1 MDEGNELGGYRLIRR
16 LGTGGAGTVWLAE
29 DGGGTRV
36 ALKVMHP
43 ALATSEESRARL
55 EREVRT
61 VNSVRSPFV
70 AHIIDAEIDASQ
82 PFVVSEYVEGPTLAE
97 ILSSGPIPL
106 RGVAALSYHLASTI
120 AAVHHANIIHRDI
133 KPSNIICSSRGPVL
147 LDFGIAMAVDDQHL
161 TRTGLVS
168 GSAGYTAPEL
178 LRGKP
183 ATKESDWWAWCATLL
198 SCATGRAPFGKGDV
212 MATMMRVIEG
222 EPDLAGLH
230 PMVSDALGGGLS
242 PNPDVRPSPS
252 LIVAHLMSA
261 VGWAPGELDYV
272 TVNWAQL
279 LDTGERTQ
287 MVNSDPQEIAAPPE
301 WDEITSR
308 PDAAGARPVTYP
320 VHPRRDPSEFTAA
333 NDHTEQVDTES
344 VSWGDD
350 EWDED
355 AEEETWDDEASEG
368 SDEDWDE
375 SGDESWEESDEGD
388 QEWEESGE
396 GDQEWEE
403 SGEGD
408 QEWEGSDEGDQG
420 DEEWDEADDED
431 QSWTGAEPA
440 DSTGSVQPYGQG
452 GYPGQQGG
460 YSASQAPFA
469 GAQNAYGYPRGAYG
483 SAETAPSGRP
493 VPMGAPQP
501 GLAAPTG
508 DPRAGVRVRAS
519 NAGQPPAWQARGQQY
534 PNRTDASSASGSAW
548 VSGGVLLLT
557 LAALPLIFGLSG
569 TLIVG
574 VALTAWGLVGA
585 MDRWLERRR
594 EQYGPRASD
603 DAAAIAMAPILL
615 ARSLGTT
622 LLALAVGAVLPYL
635 VWIVLSFAHDGSV
648 QWGWPTEIATSLRLS
663 RSNFWLSDPA
673 GVIIVWALGASML
686 VTAWLVPFA
695 ADLRVGLAKTVRSS
709 IRPIWGRALLSIGCV
724 GFLLISW
731 LIGTG
736 GASN

>member
-242 PNPDVRPSPS
+242 PNPNVRPSPS

-368 SDEDWDE
+368 SDENWDE
-375 SGDESWEESDEGD
+375 SDEDD
-388 QEWEESGE
+388 QEWEES
-396 GDQEWEE
+396 
-403 SGEGD
+403 
-408 QEWEGSDEGDQG
+408 DEDDQG
-420 DEEWDEADDED
+420 DEDWDEADDED

-483 SAETAPSGRP
+483 SAGMAPSGRP

-508 DPRAGVRVRAS
+508 DPRAGVQVRAS

-574 VALTAWGLVGA
+574 VALTACGLVGA

-648 QWGWPTEIATSLRLS
+648 QWGWPTEVATSLRLS
-663 RSNFWLSDPA
+663 RRNFWLSDPA

>member
-222 EPDLAGLH
+222 EPDLAGLQ

-242 PNPDVRPSPS
+242 PNPNVRPSPS

-355 AEEETWDDEASEG
+355 TEEETWDDEASEG
-368 SDEDWDE
+368 SDENWDE
-375 SGDESWEESDEGD
+375 SDEDD
-388 QEWEESGE
+388 QEWEES
-396 GDQEWEE
+396 
-403 SGEGD
+403 
-408 QEWEGSDEGDQG
+408 DEDDQG
-420 DEEWDEADDED
+420 DEGWDEADDED

-483 SAETAPSGRP
+483 SEGTAPSGRP

-508 DPRAGVRVRAS
+508 DPRAGMRVRAS

-574 VALTAWGLVGA
+574 VALTACGLVGA

-622 LLALAVGAVLPYL
+622 VLALAVGSILPYL

-648 QWGWPTEIATSLRLS
+648 QWGWPTEVATSLRLS
-663 RSNFWLSDPA
+663 RRNFWLSDPA

-724 GFLLISW
+724 GFLLSSW

>member
-242 PNPDVRPSPS
+242 PNPNVRPSPS

-355 AEEETWDDEASEG
+355 AEEETWDDESSEG
-368 SDEDWDE
+368 SDED
-375 SGDESWEESDEGD
+375 D
-388 QEWEESGE
+388 QEWEES
-396 GDQEWEE
+396 
-403 SGEGD
+403 
-408 QEWEGSDEGDQG
+408 DEDDQG
-420 DEEWDEADDED
+420 DEGWDEADDED

-483 SAETAPSGRP
+483 SEGTAPSGRP

-574 VALTAWGLVGA
+574 VALTACGLVGA

-622 LLALAVGAVLPYL
+622 VLALAVGSVLPYL

-648 QWGWPTEIATSLRLS
+648 QWGWPTEVATSLRLS
-663 RSNFWLSDPA
+663 RRNFWLSDPA

>member
-242 PNPDVRPSPS
+242 PNPNVRPSPS

-333 NDHTEQVDTES
+333 NDHTEQVDTQS

-355 AEEETWDDEASEG
+355 TEEETWDDEASEG
-368 SDEDWDE
+368 SDENWDE
-375 SGDESWEESDEGD
+375 SGDESWEESDEDD
-388 QEWEESGE
+388 QEWEES
-396 GDQEWEE
+396 
-403 SGEGD
+403 
-408 QEWEGSDEGDQG
+408 DEDDQG
-420 DEEWDEADDED
+420 DEGWDEAHDED

-483 SAETAPSGRP
+483 SEGTAPSSRP

-508 DPRAGVRVRAS
+508 DPRAGMRVRAS

-574 VALTAWGLVGA
+574 VALTACGLVGA

-622 LLALAVGAVLPYL
+622 VLALAVGSVLPYL

-648 QWGWPTEIATSLRLS
+648 QWGWPTEVATSLRLS
-663 RSNFWLSDPA
+663 RRNFWLSDPA

>member
-1 MDEGNELGGYRLIRR
+1 MEEGNELGGYRLIRR

-242 PNPDVRPSPS
+242 PNPNVRPSPS

-333 NDHTEQVDTES
+333 NDHTEQVDTQS

-355 AEEETWDDEASEG
+355 TEEETWDDEASEG
-368 SDEDWDE
+368 SDENWDE
-375 SGDESWEESDEGD
+375 SGDESWEESDED
-388 QEWEESGE
+388 DREWEES
-396 GDQEWEE
+396 
-403 SGEGD
+403 
-408 QEWEGSDEGDQG
+408 DEDDQG
-420 DEEWDEADDED
+420 DEGWDEAHDED

-483 SAETAPSGRP
+483 SEGTAPSSRP

-534 PNRTDASSASGSAW
+534 PNQTDASSASGSAW

-574 VALTAWGLVGA
+574 VALTACGLVGA

-622 LLALAVGAVLPYL
+622 VLALAVGSVLPYL

-648 QWGWPTEIATSLRLS
+648 QWGWPTEVATSLRLS
-663 RSNFWLSDPA
+663 RRNFWLSDPA

>member
-1 MDEGNELGGYRLIRR
+1 MEEGKDLGGYRLIRR

-29 DGGGTRV
+29 DEGGTRV
-36 ALKVMHP
+36 ALKAMHP
-43 ALATSEESRARL
+43 ALATSEDSRARL

-70 AHIIDAEIDASQ
+70 AHIVDAEIDASQ

-242 PNPDVRPSPS
+242 PNPNVRPSPS

-355 AEEETWDDEASEG
+355 TEEETWDEEASEG
-368 SDEDWDE
+368 SDENWDE
-375 SGDESWEESDEGD
+375 SDEDD
-388 QEWEESGE
+388 QEWEES
-396 GDQEWEE
+396 
-403 SGEGD
+403 
-408 QEWEGSDEGDQG
+408 DEDDQG
-420 DEEWDEADDED
+420 DEDWDEADDED

-483 SAETAPSGRP
+483 SEGTAPSGRP

-508 DPRAGVRVRAS
+508 DPRAGMRVRAS

-574 VALTAWGLVGA
+574 VALTACGLVGA

-622 LLALAVGAVLPYL
+622 VLALAVGSILPYL

-648 QWGWPTEIATSLRLS
+648 QWGWPTEVATSLRLS
-663 RSNFWLSDPA
+663 RRNFWLSDPA

>member
-1 MDEGNELGGYRLIRR
+1 MEEGNELGGYRLIRR

-242 PNPDVRPSPS
+242 PNPNVRPSPS

-287 MVNSDPQEIAAPPE
+287 MVNSDPQEIASPPE
-301 WDEITSR
+301 W
-308 PDAAGARPVTYP
+308 DAAGARPVTYP

-333 NDHTEQVDTES
+333 NDHTEQVDTQS

-355 AEEETWDDEASEG
+355 TEEETWDDEASEG
-368 SDEDWDE
+368 SDENWDE
-375 SGDESWEESDEGD
+375 SGDESWEESDEDD
-388 QEWEESGE
+388 QEWEES
-396 GDQEWEE
+396 
-403 SGEGD
+403 
-408 QEWEGSDEGDQG
+408 DEDDQG
-420 DEEWDEADDED
+420 DEGWDEAHDED

-483 SAETAPSGRP
+483 SEGTAPSSRP

-534 PNRTDASSASGSAW
+534 PNQTDASSASGSAW

-574 VALTAWGLVGA
+574 VALTACGLVGA
-585 MDRWLERRR
+585 MARWLERRR

-622 LLALAVGAVLPYL
+622 VLALAVGSVLPYL

-648 QWGWPTEIATSLRLS
+648 QWGWPTEVATSLRLS
-663 RSNFWLSDPA
+663 RRNFWLSDPA
-673 GVIIVWALGASML
+673 GGIIVWALGASML

>member
-97 ILSSGPIPL
+97 ILSSGPILL

-242 PNPDVRPSPS
+242 PNPSVRPSPS

-355 AEEETWDDEASEG
+355 TEEETWDDEASEG
-368 SDEDWDE
+368 SDENWDE
-375 SGDESWEESDEGD
+375 SDEDD
-388 QEWEESGE
+388 QEWEES
-396 GDQEWEE
+396 
-403 SGEGD
+403 
-408 QEWEGSDEGDQG
+408 DEDDQG
-420 DEEWDEADDED
+420 DEGWDEADDED

-483 SAETAPSGRP
+483 SEGTAPSGRP

-508 DPRAGVRVRAS
+508 DPRAGMRVRAS

-574 VALTAWGLVGA
+574 VALTACGLVGA

-622 LLALAVGAVLPYL
+622 VLALAVGSILPYL

-648 QWGWPTEIATSLRLS
+648 QWGWPTEVATSLRLS
-663 RSNFWLSDPA
+663 RRNFWLSDPA

>member
-242 PNPDVRPSPS
+242 PNPNVRPSPS

-301 WDEITSR
+301 WDEIASR

-355 AEEETWDDEASEG
+355 TEEETWDDEASEG
-368 SDEDWDE
+368 SDENWDE
-375 SGDESWEESDEGD
+375 SDEDD
-388 QEWEESGE
+388 QEWEES
-396 GDQEWEE
+396 
-403 SGEGD
+403 
-408 QEWEGSDEGDQG
+408 DEDDQG
-420 DEEWDEADDED
+420 DEGWDEADDED

-483 SAETAPSGRP
+483 SEGTAPSGRP

-508 DPRAGVRVRAS
+508 DPRAGMRVRAS

-574 VALTAWGLVGA
+574 VALTACGLVGA

-622 LLALAVGAVLPYL
+622 VLALAVGSILPYL

-648 QWGWPTEIATSLRLS
+648 QWGWPTEVATSLRLS
-663 RSNFWLSDPA
+663 RRNFWLSDPA

>member
-242 PNPDVRPSPS
+242 PNPNVRPSPS

-355 AEEETWDDEASEG
+355 TEEETWDDESSEG
-368 SDEDWDE
+368 SDED
-375 SGDESWEESDEGD
+375 D
-388 QEWEESGE
+388 QEWEESDE
-396 GDQEWEE
+396 DDQEWEE
-403 SGEGD
+403 S
-408 QEWEGSDEGDQG
+408 DEDDQG
-420 DEEWDEADDED
+420 DEGWDGADDED

-483 SAETAPSGRP
+483 SEGTAPSGRP

-508 DPRAGVRVRAS
+508 DPRAGMRVRAS

-574 VALTAWGLVGA
+574 VALTACGLVGA

-622 LLALAVGAVLPYL
+622 VLALAVGSILPYL

-648 QWGWPTEIATSLRLS
+648 QWGWPTEVATSLRLS
-663 RSNFWLSDPA
+663 RRNFWLSDPA

>member
-242 PNPDVRPSPS
+242 PNPSVRPSPS

-308 PDAAGARPVTYP
+308 PDAAGACPVTYP

-355 AEEETWDDEASEG
+355 TEEETWDEEASEG
-368 SDEDWDE
+368 SDENWDE
-375 SGDESWEESDEGD
+375 SDEDD
-388 QEWEESGE
+388 QEWEES
-396 GDQEWEE
+396 
-403 SGEGD
+403 
-408 QEWEGSDEGDQG
+408 DEDDQG
-420 DEEWDEADDED
+420 DEDWDEADDED

-483 SAETAPSGRP
+483 SAGMAPSGRP

-508 DPRAGVRVRAS
+508 DPRAGVQVRAS

-548 VSGGVLLLT
+548 VSDGVLLLT

-574 VALTAWGLVGA
+574 VALTACGLVGA

-648 QWGWPTEIATSLRLS
+648 QWGWPTEVATSLRLS
-663 RSNFWLSDPA
+663 RRNFWLSDPA

>member
-242 PNPDVRPSPS
+242 PNPNVRPSPS

-355 AEEETWDDEASEG
+355 AEEETWDDESSEG
-368 SDEDWDE
+368 SDED
-375 SGDESWEESDEGD
+375 D
-388 QEWEESGE
+388 QEWEES
-396 GDQEWEE
+396 
-403 SGEGD
+403 
-408 QEWEGSDEGDQG
+408 DEDDQG
-420 DEEWDEADDED
+420 DEGWDEADDED

-483 SAETAPSGRP
+483 SEGTAPSSRP
-493 VPMGAPQP
+493 VPMGVPQP

-574 VALTAWGLVGA
+574 VALTACGLVGA

-622 LLALAVGAVLPYL
+622 VLALAVGSILPYL

-648 QWGWPTEIATSLRLS
+648 QWGWPTEVATSLRLS
-663 RSNFWLSDPA
+663 RRNFWLSDPA

>member
-242 PNPDVRPSPS
+242 PNPNVRPSPS

-368 SDEDWDE
+368 SDENWDE
-375 SGDESWEESDEGD
+375 SDEDD
-388 QEWEESGE
+388 QEWEES
-396 GDQEWEE
+396 
-403 SGEGD
+403 
-408 QEWEGSDEGDQG
+408 DEDDQG
-420 DEEWDEADDED
+420 DEGWDEADDED

-508 DPRAGVRVRAS
+508 DPRAGVQVRAS

-574 VALTAWGLVGA
+574 VALTACGLVGA

-648 QWGWPTEIATSLRLS
+648 QWGWPTEVATSLRLS
-663 RSNFWLSDPA
+663 RRNFWLSDPA

>member
-242 PNPDVRPSPS
+242 PNPNVRPSPS

-308 PDAAGARPVTYP
+308 PDVAGARPVTYP

-355 AEEETWDDEASEG
+355 TEEETWDDEASEG
-368 SDEDWDE
+368 SDENWDE
-375 SGDESWEESDEGD
+375 SGDESWEESDEDD
-388 QEWEESGE
+388 QEWEES
-396 GDQEWEE
+396 
-403 SGEGD
+403 
-408 QEWEGSDEGDQG
+408 DEDDQG
-420 DEEWDEADDED
+420 DEGWDEADDED

-483 SAETAPSGRP
+483 SEGTAPSGRP
-493 VPMGAPQP
+493 IPMGAPQP
-501 GLAAPTG
+501 GLAAPTS

-548 VSGGVLLLT
+548 VSGGILLLT

-574 VALTAWGLVGA
+574 VALTACGLVGA

-622 LLALAVGAVLPYL
+622 VLALAVGSVLPYL

-648 QWGWPTEIATSLRLS
+648 QWGWPTEVATSLRLS
-663 RSNFWLSDPA
+663 RRNFWLSDPA

>member
-242 PNPDVRPSPS
+242 PNPNVRPSPS

-308 PDAAGARPVTYP
+308 PDVAGARPVTYP

-355 AEEETWDDEASEG
+355 TEEETWDEEASEG
-368 SDEDWDE
+368 SDENWDE
-375 SGDESWEESDEGD
+375 SDEDD
-388 QEWEESGE
+388 QEWEES
-396 GDQEWEE
+396 
-403 SGEGD
+403 
-408 QEWEGSDEGDQG
+408 DEDDQG
-420 DEEWDEADDED
+420 DEDWDEADDED

-483 SAETAPSGRP
+483 SAGMAPSGRP

-501 GLAAPTG
+501 GMAAPTG

-534 PNRTDASSASGSAW
+534 PNRTDTSSASGSAW

-574 VALTAWGLVGA
+574 VALTACGLVGA

-648 QWGWPTEIATSLRLS
+648 QWGWPTEVATSLRLS
-663 RSNFWLSDPA
+663 RRNFWLSDPA

>member
-242 PNPDVRPSPS
+242 PNPNVRPSPS

-308 PDAAGARPVTYP
+308 PDVAGARPVTYP

-355 AEEETWDDEASEG
+355 TEEETWDDEASEG
-368 SDEDWDE
+368 SDENWDE
-375 SGDESWEESDEGD
+375 SGDESWEESDEDD
-388 QEWEESGE
+388 QEWEES
-396 GDQEWEE
+396 
-403 SGEGD
+403 
-408 QEWEGSDEGDQG
+408 DEDDQG
-420 DEEWDEADDED
+420 DEGWDEADDED

-483 SAETAPSGRP
+483 SEGTAPSGRP
-493 VPMGAPQP
+493 IPMGAPQP
-501 GLAAPTG
+501 GLAAPTS

-574 VALTAWGLVGA
+574 VALTACGLVGA

-622 LLALAVGAVLPYL
+622 VLALAVGSVLPYL

-648 QWGWPTEIATSLRLS
+648 QWGWPTEVATSLRLS
-663 RSNFWLSDPA
+663 RRNFWLSDPA
-673 GVIIVWALGASML
+673 GVIIVWALGASTL

>member
-242 PNPDVRPSPS
+242 PNPSVRPSPS

-308 PDAAGARPVTYP
+308 PDVAGARPVTYP

-355 AEEETWDDEASEG
+355 TEEETWDDEASEG
-368 SDEDWDE
+368 SDENWDE
-375 SGDESWEESDEGD
+375 SGDESWEESDEDD
-388 QEWEESGE
+388 QEWEES
-396 GDQEWEE
+396 
-403 SGEGD
+403 
-408 QEWEGSDEGDQG
+408 DEDDQG
-420 DEEWDEADDED
+420 DEGWDEADDED

-483 SAETAPSGRP
+483 SEGTAPSGRP
-493 VPMGAPQP
+493 IPMGAPQP
-501 GLAAPTG
+501 GLAAPTS

-574 VALTAWGLVGA
+574 VALTACGLVGA

-622 LLALAVGAVLPYL
+622 VLALAVGSILPYL

-648 QWGWPTEIATSLRLS
+648 QWGWPTEVATSLRLS
-663 RSNFWLSDPA
+663 RRNFWLSDPA

>member
-242 PNPDVRPSPS
+242 PNPSVRPSPS

-355 AEEETWDDEASEG
+355 TEEETWDEEASEG
-368 SDEDWDE
+368 SDENWDE
-375 SGDESWEESDEGD
+375 SDEDD
-388 QEWEESGE
+388 QEWEES
-396 GDQEWEE
+396 
-403 SGEGD
+403 
-408 QEWEGSDEGDQG
+408 DEDDQG
-420 DEEWDEADDED
+420 DEDWDEADDED

-483 SAETAPSGRP
+483 SEGTAPSGRP

-508 DPRAGVRVRAS
+508 DPRAGMRVRAS

-574 VALTAWGLVGA
+574 VALTACGLVGA

-622 LLALAVGAVLPYL
+622 LLALAVGSILPYL

-648 QWGWPTEIATSLRLS
+648 QWGWPTEVATSLRLS
-663 RSNFWLSDPA
+663 RRNFWLSDPA

>member
-308 PDAAGARPVTYP
+308 PDVAGARPVTYP

-355 AEEETWDDEASEG
+355 TEEETWDDEASEG
-368 SDEDWDE
+368 SDENWDE
-375 SGDESWEESDEGD
+375 SDEDD
-388 QEWEESGE
+388 QEWEES
-396 GDQEWEE
+396 
-403 SGEGD
+403 
-408 QEWEGSDEGDQG
+408 DEDDQG
-420 DEEWDEADDED
+420 DEGWDEADDED

-483 SAETAPSGRP
+483 SEGTAPSGRP

-508 DPRAGVRVRAS
+508 DPRAGMRVRAS

-574 VALTAWGLVGA
+574 VALTACGLVGA

-622 LLALAVGAVLPYL
+622 VLALAVGSILPYL

-648 QWGWPTEIATSLRLS
+648 QWGWPTEVATSLRLS
-663 RSNFWLSDPA
+663 RRNFWLSDPA

>member
-36 ALKVMHP
+36 ALKAMHP
-43 ALATSEESRARL
+43 AMAASEESRQRL
-55 EREVRT
+55 ERETRT

-183 ATKESDWWAWCATLL
+183 AAKESDWWAWCATLL

-242 PNPDVRPSPS
+242 PNPSVRPSPS

-375 SGDESWEESDEGD
+375 SGDEPWEESDEGD

-396 GDQEWEE
+396 D
-403 SGEGD
+403 
-408 QEWEGSDEGDQG
+408 DQG

-483 SAETAPSGRP
+483 SAGMAPSGRP

-508 DPRAGVRVRAS
+508 DPRAGMRVRAS

-574 VALTAWGLVGA
+574 VALTACGLVGA

-648 QWGWPTEIATSLRLS
+648 QWGWPTEVATSLRLS
-663 RSNFWLSDPA
+663 RRNFWLSDPA

>member
-1 MDEGNELGGYRLIRR
+1 VDEGNELGGYRLIRR

-242 PNPDVRPSPS
+242 PNPNVRPSPS

-308 PDAAGARPVTYP
+308 PDVAGARPVTYP

-355 AEEETWDDEASEG
+355 TEEETWDDEASEG
-368 SDEDWDE
+368 SDENWDE
-375 SGDESWEESDEGD
+375 SGDESWEESDEDD
-388 QEWEESGE
+388 QEWEES
-396 GDQEWEE
+396 
-403 SGEGD
+403 
-408 QEWEGSDEGDQG
+408 DEDDQG
-420 DEEWDEADDED
+420 DEGWDEADDED

-460 YSASQAPFA
+460 YSASQASFA

-483 SAETAPSGRP
+483 SEGTAPSGRP
-493 VPMGAPQP
+493 IPMGAPQP
-501 GLAAPTG
+501 GLAAPTS

-548 VSGGVLLLT
+548 VSSGVLLLT

-574 VALTAWGLVGA
+574 VALTACGLVGA

-622 LLALAVGAVLPYL
+622 VLALAVGSVLPYL

-648 QWGWPTEIATSLRLS
+648 QWGWPTEVATSLRLS
-663 RSNFWLSDPA
+663 RHNFWLSDPA

>member
-242 PNPDVRPSPS
+242 PNPNVRPSPS

-355 AEEETWDDEASEG
+355 TEEETWDDEASEG
-368 SDEDWDE
+368 SDENWDE
-375 SGDESWEESDEGD
+375 SDEDD
-388 QEWEESGE
+388 QEWEES
-396 GDQEWEE
+396 
-403 SGEGD
+403 
-408 QEWEGSDEGDQG
+408 DEDDQG
-420 DEEWDEADDED
+420 DEGWDEADDED

-508 DPRAGVRVRAS
+508 DPRAGMRVRAS
-519 NAGQPPAWQARGQQY
+519 NAGQPPAWQACGQQY

-648 QWGWPTEIATSLRLS
+648 QWGWPTEVATSLRLS

>member
-242 PNPDVRPSPS
+242 PNPNVRPSPS

-355 AEEETWDDEASEG
+355 TEEETWDDEASEG
-368 SDEDWDE
+368 SDENWDE
-375 SGDESWEESDEGD
+375 SDEDD
-388 QEWEESGE
+388 QEWEES
-396 GDQEWEE
+396 
-403 SGEGD
+403 
-408 QEWEGSDEGDQG
+408 DEDDQG
-420 DEEWDEADDED
+420 DEGWDEADDED

-483 SAETAPSGRP
+483 SEGTAPSGRP

-508 DPRAGVRVRAS
+508 DPRAGMRVRAS

-557 LAALPLIFGLSG
+557 LAALPLIFSLSG

-574 VALTAWGLVGA
+574 VALTACGLVGA

-622 LLALAVGAVLPYL
+622 VLALAVGSILPYL

-648 QWGWPTEIATSLRLS
+648 QWGWPTEVATSLRLS
-663 RSNFWLSDPA
+663 RRNFWLSDPA

-709 IRPIWGRALLSIGCV
+709 IRPIWGRALLSIGCG

>member
-242 PNPDVRPSPS
+242 PNPNVRPSPS

-308 PDAAGARPVTYP
+308 PDVAGARPVTYP

-355 AEEETWDDEASEG
+355 TEEETWDDEASEG
-368 SDEDWDE
+368 SDENWDE
-375 SGDESWEESDEGD
+375 SGDESWEESDEDD
-388 QEWEESGE
+388 QEWEES
-396 GDQEWEE
+396 
-403 SGEGD
+403 
-408 QEWEGSDEGDQG
+408 DEDDQG
-420 DEEWDEADDED
+420 DEGWDEADDED

-483 SAETAPSGRP
+483 SEGTAPSGRP

-548 VSGGVLLLT
+548 VSSGVLLLT

-574 VALTAWGLVGA
+574 VALTACGLVGA

-622 LLALAVGAVLPYL
+622 VLALAVGSLLPYL

-648 QWGWPTEIATSLRLS
+648 QWGWPTEVATSLRLS
-663 RSNFWLSDPA
+663 RRNFWLIDPA

>member
-242 PNPDVRPSPS
+242 PNPNVRPSPS

-355 AEEETWDDEASEG
+355 AEEETWDDESSEG
-368 SDEDWDE
+368 SDED
-375 SGDESWEESDEGD
+375 D
-388 QEWEESGE
+388 QEWEES
-396 GDQEWEE
+396 
-403 SGEGD
+403 
-408 QEWEGSDEGDQG
+408 DEDDQG
-420 DEEWDEADDED
+420 DEGWDEADDED

-483 SAETAPSGRP
+483 SEGTAPSSRP

-574 VALTAWGLVGA
+574 VALTACGLVGA

-622 LLALAVGAVLPYL
+622 VLALAVGSILPYL

-648 QWGWPTEIATSLRLS
+648 QWGWPTEVATSLRLS
-663 RSNFWLSDPA
+663 RRNFWLSDPA

>member
-308 PDAAGARPVTYP
+308 PDVAGARPVTYP

-355 AEEETWDDEASEG
+355 TEEETWDEEASEG
-368 SDEDWDE
+368 SDENWDE
-375 SGDESWEESDEGD
+375 SDEDD
-388 QEWEESGE
+388 QEWEES
-396 GDQEWEE
+396 
-403 SGEGD
+403 
-408 QEWEGSDEGDQG
+408 DEDDQG
-420 DEEWDEADDED
+420 DEDWDGADDED

-508 DPRAGVRVRAS
+508 DPRAGMRVRAS

-574 VALTAWGLVGA
+574 VALTACGLVGA

-648 QWGWPTEIATSLRLS
+648 QWGWPTEVATSLRLS
-663 RSNFWLSDPA
+663 RRNFWLSDPA

>member
-1 MDEGNELGGYRLIRR
+1 MEEGNELGGYRLIRR

-242 PNPDVRPSPS
+242 PNPNVRPSPS

-368 SDEDWDE
+368 SDENWDE
-375 SGDESWEESDEGD
+375 SGDESWEESDEDD
-388 QEWEESGE
+388 QEWEES
-396 GDQEWEE
+396 
-403 SGEGD
+403 
-408 QEWEGSDEGDQG
+408 DEDDQG
-420 DEEWDEADDED
+420 DEGWDEAHDED

-483 SAETAPSGRP
+483 SEGTAPSSRP

-574 VALTAWGLVGA
+574 VALTACGLVGA

-622 LLALAVGAVLPYL
+622 VLALAVGSVLPYL

-648 QWGWPTEIATSLRLS
+648 QWGWPTEVATSLRLS
-663 RSNFWLSDPA
+663 RRNFWLSDPA

>member
-242 PNPDVRPSPS
+242 PNPNVRPSPS

-368 SDEDWDE
+368 SDENWDE
-375 SGDESWEESDEGD
+375 SGDEPWEESDEGD

-396 GDQEWEE
+396 D
-403 SGEGD
+403 
-408 QEWEGSDEGDQG
+408 DQG

-483 SAETAPSGRP
+483 SAGMAPSGRP

-501 GLAAPTG
+501 GLAAPTS

-574 VALTAWGLVGA
+574 VALTACGLVGA

-622 LLALAVGAVLPYL
+622 VLALAVGSVLPYL

-648 QWGWPTEIATSLRLS
+648 QWGWPTEVAMSLRLS
-663 RSNFWLSDPA
+663 RRNFWLSDPA
-673 GVIIVWALGASML
+673 GVIIVWALGASTL

>member
-1 MDEGNELGGYRLIRR
+1 MEEGNELGGYRLIRR

-242 PNPDVRPSPS
+242 PNPNVRPSPS

-333 NDHTEQVDTES
+333 NDHTEQVDTQS

-355 AEEETWDDEASEG
+355 TEEETWDDEASEG
-368 SDEDWDE
+368 SDENWDE
-375 SGDESWEESDEGD
+375 SGDESWEESDEDD
-388 QEWEESGE
+388 QEWEES
-396 GDQEWEE
+396 
-403 SGEGD
+403 
-408 QEWEGSDEGDQG
+408 DEDDQG
-420 DEEWDEADDED
+420 DEGWDEAHDED

-483 SAETAPSGRP
+483 SEGTAPSSRP

-534 PNRTDASSASGSAW
+534 PNQTDASSASGSAW

-574 VALTAWGLVGA
+574 VALTACGLVGA

-622 LLALAVGAVLPYL
+622 VLALAVGSVLPYL

-648 QWGWPTEIATSLRLS
+648 QWGWPTEVATSLRLS
-663 RSNFWLSDPA
+663 RRNFWLSDPA

-709 IRPIWGRALLSIGCV
+709 IRPVWGRALLSIGCV

>member
-1 MDEGNELGGYRLIRR
+1 MEEGNELGGYRLIRR

-242 PNPDVRPSPS
+242 PNPNVRPSPS

-333 NDHTEQVDTES
+333 NDHTEQVDTQS

-355 AEEETWDDEASEG
+355 TEEETWDDEASEG
-368 SDEDWDE
+368 SDENWDE
-375 SGDESWEESDEGD
+375 SGDESWEESDEDD
-388 QEWEESGE
+388 QEWEES
-396 GDQEWEE
+396 
-403 SGEGD
+403 
-408 QEWEGSDEGDQG
+408 DEDDQG
-420 DEEWDEADDED
+420 DEGWDEAHDED

-483 SAETAPSGRP
+483 SEGTAPSSRP

-534 PNRTDASSASGSAW
+534 PNQTDASSASGSAW

-574 VALTAWGLVGA
+574 VALTACGLVGA

-622 LLALAVGAVLPYL
+622 VLALAVGSVLPYL
-635 VWIVLSFAHDGSV
+635 VWIVLSFAHDGFV
-648 QWGWPTEIATSLRLS
+648 QWGWPTEVATSLRLS
-663 RSNFWLSDPA
+663 RRNFWLSDPA

-724 GFLLISW
+724 GFVLISW

>member
-287 MVNSDPQEIAAPPE
+287 MVTSDPQEIAAPPE

-355 AEEETWDDEASEG
+355 TEEETWDDEASEG
-368 SDEDWDE
+368 SDENWDE
-375 SGDESWEESDEGD
+375 SDEDD
-388 QEWEESGE
+388 QEWEES
-396 GDQEWEE
+396 
-403 SGEGD
+403 
-408 QEWEGSDEGDQG
+408 DEDDQG
-420 DEEWDEADDED
+420 DEGWDEADDED

-483 SAETAPSGRP
+483 SEGTAPSGRP

-508 DPRAGVRVRAS
+508 DPRAGMRVRAS

-574 VALTAWGLVGA
+574 VALTACGLVGA

-622 LLALAVGAVLPYL
+622 VLALAVGSILPYL

-648 QWGWPTEIATSLRLS
+648 QWGWPTEVATSLRLS
-663 RSNFWLSDPA
+663 RRNFWLSDPA

>member
-242 PNPDVRPSPS
+242 PNPNVRPSPS

-355 AEEETWDDEASEG
+355 TEEETWDEEASEG
-368 SDEDWDE
+368 SDENWDE
-375 SGDESWEESDEGD
+375 SDEDD
-388 QEWEESGE
+388 QEWEES
-396 GDQEWEE
+396 
-403 SGEGD
+403 
-408 QEWEGSDEGDQG
+408 DEDDQG
-420 DEEWDEADDED
+420 DEGWDEADDED

-483 SAETAPSGRP
+483 SEGTAPSGRP

-508 DPRAGVRVRAS
+508 DPRAGMRVRAS
-519 NAGQPPAWQARGQQY
+519 NAGQPPAWQACGQQY

-574 VALTAWGLVGA
+574 VALTACGLVGA

-622 LLALAVGAVLPYL
+622 VLALAVGSILPYL

-648 QWGWPTEIATSLRLS
+648 QWGWPTEVATSLRLS
-663 RSNFWLSDPA
+663 RRNFWLSDPA

>member
-355 AEEETWDDEASEG
+355 TEEETWDDEASEG
-368 SDEDWDE
+368 SDENWDE
-375 SGDESWEESDEGD
+375 SDEDD
-388 QEWEESGE
+388 QEWEES
-396 GDQEWEE
+396 
-403 SGEGD
+403 
-408 QEWEGSDEGDQG
+408 DEDDQG
-420 DEEWDEADDED
+420 DEGWDEADDED

-508 DPRAGVRVRAS
+508 DPRAGMRVRAS

-574 VALTAWGLVGA
+574 VALTACGLVGA

-648 QWGWPTEIATSLRLS
+648 QWGWPTEVATSLRLS

>member
-242 PNPDVRPSPS
+242 PNPSVRPSPS

-308 PDAAGARPVTYP
+308 PDTAGARPVTYP

-355 AEEETWDDEASEG
+355 TEEETWDDEASEG
-368 SDEDWDE
+368 SDENWDE
-375 SGDESWEESDEGD
+375 SGDESWEESDED
-388 QEWEESGE
+388 
-396 GDQEWEE
+396 
-403 SGEGD
+403 
-408 QEWEGSDEGDQG
+408 DQG
-420 DEEWDEADDED
+420 DEDWDEADDED

-483 SAETAPSGRP
+483 SEGTAPSGRP

-508 DPRAGVRVRAS
+508 DPRAGMRVRAS

-574 VALTAWGLVGA
+574 VALTACGLVGA

-648 QWGWPTEIATSLRLS
+648 QWGWPTEVATSLRLS
-663 RSNFWLSDPA
+663 RRNFWLSDPA

>member
-242 PNPDVRPSPS
+242 PNPNVRPSPS

-355 AEEETWDDEASEG
+355 AEEETWDDESSEG
-368 SDEDWDE
+368 SDED
-375 SGDESWEESDEGD
+375 D
-388 QEWEESGE
+388 QEWEES
-396 GDQEWEE
+396 
-403 SGEGD
+403 
-408 QEWEGSDEGDQG
+408 DEDDQG
-420 DEEWDEADDED
+420 DEGWDEADDED
-431 QSWTGAEPA
+431 QSWTDAEPA

-483 SAETAPSGRP
+483 SEGTAPSSRP

-508 DPRAGVRVRAS
+508 DLRAGVRVRAS

-574 VALTAWGLVGA
+574 VALTACGLVGA

-622 LLALAVGAVLPYL
+622 VLALAVGSVLPYL

-648 QWGWPTEIATSLRLS
+648 QWGWPTEVATSLRLS
-663 RSNFWLSDPA
+663 RRNFWLSDPA

>member
-308 PDAAGARPVTYP
+308 PDVAGARPVTYP

-355 AEEETWDDEASEG
+355 TEEETWDEEASEG
-368 SDEDWDE
+368 SDENWDE
-375 SGDESWEESDEGD
+375 SDEDD
-388 QEWEESGE
+388 QEWEES
-396 GDQEWEE
+396 
-403 SGEGD
+403 
-408 QEWEGSDEGDQG
+408 DEDDQG
-420 DEEWDEADDED
+420 DEDWDGADDED

-483 SAETAPSGRP
+483 SEGTAPSGRP

-508 DPRAGVRVRAS
+508 DPRAGMRVRAS

-574 VALTAWGLVGA
+574 VALTACGLVGA

-648 QWGWPTEIATSLRLS
+648 QWGWPTEVATSLRLS
-663 RSNFWLSDPA
+663 RRNFWLSDPA

>member
-242 PNPDVRPSPS
+242 PNPNVRPSPS

-308 PDAAGARPVTYP
+308 PDVAGARPVTYP

-355 AEEETWDDEASEG
+355 TEEETWDDEASEG
-368 SDEDWDE
+368 SDENWDE
-375 SGDESWEESDEGD
+375 SDEDD
-388 QEWEESGE
+388 QEWEES
-396 GDQEWEE
+396 
-403 SGEGD
+403 
-408 QEWEGSDEGDQG
+408 DEDDQG
-420 DEEWDEADDED
+420 DEGWDEADDED

-460 YSASQAPFA
+460 YTASQAPFA

-483 SAETAPSGRP
+483 SEGTAPSGRP

-508 DPRAGVRVRAS
+508 DPRAGMRVRAS

-574 VALTAWGLVGA
+574 VALTACGLVGA

-622 LLALAVGAVLPYL
+622 VLALAVGSILPYL

-648 QWGWPTEIATSLRLS
+648 QWGWPTEVATSLRLS
-663 RSNFWLSDPA
+663 RRNFWLSDPA

>member
-242 PNPDVRPSPS
+242 PNPNVRPSPS

-320 VHPRRDPSEFTAA
+320 VHPRRGPSEFTAA

-368 SDEDWDE
+368 SDENWDE
-375 SGDESWEESDEGD
+375 SGDESWEESDEDD
-388 QEWEESGE
+388 QEWEES
-396 GDQEWEE
+396 
-403 SGEGD
+403 
-408 QEWEGSDEGDQG
+408 DEDDQG
-420 DEEWDEADDED
+420 DEGWDEADDED

-483 SAETAPSGRP
+483 SEGTAPSGRP

-574 VALTAWGLVGA
+574 VALTACGLVGA

-622 LLALAVGAVLPYL
+622 VLALAVGSILPYL

-648 QWGWPTEIATSLRLS
+648 QWGWPTEVATSLRLS
-663 RSNFWLSDPA
+663 RRNFWLSDPA